1 MHHSTVLHA
10 CIHFPSRFNAYIT
23 EPKTSIHAPLDN
35 RVEKLEAYGRSRTK
49 LMEVR
54 DDAKRNLLSL
64 SRTKDL
70 LMTIEQLQSDAL
82 NQLS

>member
-1 MHHSTVLHA
+1 M
-10 CIHFPSRFNAYIT
+10 
-23 EPKTSIHAPLDN
+23 D
-35 RVEKLEAYGRSRTK
+35 
-49 LMEVR
+49 MR

>member
-1 MHHSTVLHA
+1 MVERRYTGDG
-10 CIHFPSRFNAYIT
+10 CMGY
-23 EPKTSIHAPLDN
+23 LDISK
-35 RVEKLEAYGRSRTK
+35 RYMTK
-49 LMEVR
+49 LRSV
-54 DDAKRNLLSL
+54 KRNLLSL

>member
-1 MHHSTVLHA
+1 MVTHRVCMIRVIDSSKSLVNLLML
-10 CIHFPSRFNAYIT
+10 
-23 EPKTSIHAPLDN
+23 ESIQP
-35 RVEKLEAYGRSRTK
+35 
-49 LMEVR
+49 
-54 DDAKRNLLSL
+54 AKRNLLSL

>member
-1 MHHSTVLHA
+1 M
-10 CIHFPSRFNAYIT
+10 IT
-23 EPKTSIHAPLDN
+23 SDALP
-35 RVEKLEAYGRSRTK
+35 RSNEGFDGSGK
-49 LMEVR
+49 KEQ
-54 DDAKRNLLSL
+54 KENLLSL